1 MKRAPG
7 SADEAFE
14 WIEAFTNLE
23 RGGYHPREYRLERM
37 SRLLEDFHNPHIG
50 PATVHI
56 AGSKGK
62 GSTACFVEAGLRAS
76 GLRTGLY
83 ASPHVNDYRER
94 FLINGHFAADED
106 ILTEVL
112 RIHAW
117 VEPMRQLPDA
127 AERLP
132 TTFELLTLLA
142 FLLFRRAACDW
153 IVLETGLGGRLDA
166 TNLCRPDICL
176 ITPIELEHTE
186 YLGDTLAAIAGE
198 KAGIFK
204 PGIPAII
211 SAQHP
216 EAEAV
221 FLQTGDRRGVHVRRL
236 SEEVRLEELHVDP
249 AGTHAT
255 LILED
260 AHTNGPQH
268 YELHVSLVG
277 AVQAQNAALA
287 FLALR
292 TVLPDTDPEHFL
304 LGFADASLPGR
315 AELFPGSPALLLDGA
330 HTRGSIRTL
339 MDTVS
344 TILPAPVVCLFGAVT
359 GKDVNAMAEEIGNTA
374 EAVVV
379 SRPGTFKR
387 SDPEAVAGVFRG
399 RGMTTDLV
407 PDPAMALARARARAG
422 RDGSVVV
429 TGSFFMVCEIRT
441 ILLEEHSK

>member
-1 MKRAPG
+1 MGAPG
-7 SADEAFE
+7 SADEAFR

-106 ILTEVL
+106 ILAEVL

-117 VEPMRQLPDA
+117 VEPMRDLPDA

-142 FLLFRRAACDW
+142 FLLFRRAECDW
-153 IVLETGLGGRLDA
+153 MVLETGLGGRLDA

-186 YLGDTLAAIAGE
+186 YLGDTIAEIAGE
-198 KAGIFK
+198 KAGILK
-204 PGIPAII
+204 AGIPAII

-221 FLQTGDRRGVHVRRL
+221 FLQTGETRGVHVRRL
-236 SEEVRLEELHVDP
+236 TEEARLAEVRVDP
-249 AGTHAT
+249 AGSHAT
-255 LILED
+255 LVID
-260 AHTNGPQH
+260 DDTTGSTTH
-268 YELHVSLVG
+268 YDLHVSLVG
-277 AVQAQNAALA
+277 RVQVQNAALA
-287 FLALR
+287 FLALC

-315 AELFPGSPALLLDGA
+315 AELFPGSPPILLDGA
-330 HTRGSIRTL
+330 HTRDSMRTL

-344 TILPAPVVCLFGAVT
+344 SILPGPVIFLFGAVT
-359 GKDVNAMAEEIGNTA
+359 GKNIHAMAEEIEHAA

-387 SDPEAVAGVFRG
+387 SDPEAVAEIFRAK
-399 RGMTTDLV
+399 GMVTDLL
-407 PDPAMALARARARAG
+407 PDPAMALAAARDRAG
-422 RDGSVVV
+422 SDGSVVV
-429 TGSFFMVCEIRT
+429 TGSFFMVCEIRS
-441 ILLEEHSK
+441 ILLEENRN